1 MKRQRAHKIRL
12 GVANMS
18 KNEYLN
24 HLKKLNKALT
34 DNTLQKIFNQK
45 PKK

>member
-12 GVANMS
+12 GLSNMS
-18 KNEYLN
+18 KTEYLH
-24 HLKKLNKALT
+24 HLKQHTKAHT
-34 DNTLQKIFNQK
+34 DKVFQQILNQK